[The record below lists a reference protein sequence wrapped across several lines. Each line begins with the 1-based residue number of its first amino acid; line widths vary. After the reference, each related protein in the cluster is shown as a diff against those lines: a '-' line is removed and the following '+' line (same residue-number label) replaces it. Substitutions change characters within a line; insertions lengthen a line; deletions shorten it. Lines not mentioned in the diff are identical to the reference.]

1 MRTEIFLPIFSSPS
15 FPSQDFY
22 VYRVYEV
29 DGFLGIVIL
38 SVSSR
43 SKIRGDT
50 LLVHL
55 RIVFSFFFFRNKNN
69 ARVLMQI

>member
-1 MRTEIFLPIFSSPS
+1 MRTEIFLPIFSSSS